1 MPSFPNPE
9 DIKKVLGMGRK
20 TPAPTQTSGPLRKIA
35 KLPANEQARMEKAL
49 KELMDKRAKAV
60 KKTGVYPN
68 YNTN

>member
-9 DIKKVLGMGRK
+9 DIKKVLGMGKK
-20 TPAPTQTSGPLRKIA
+20 TPTPTSGPLRKVA
-35 KLPANEQARMEKAL
+35 KLPADEQARMEKAL
-49 KELMDKRAKAV
+49 KELMAKRAKAV